1 MSQSIVSPAQSAS
14 RAQLWV
20 EFLTLFV
27 GVPVLMAVFI
37 EEIQRNRALF
47 GIVFGLAIV
56 ALYLLGRTPSWKFRD
71 LWRGPVLSEWRII
84 LVFWLVSAAACT
96 AFVFAIDPSLFL
108 NFVIYRPELWLI
120 VMIAYPILSAFPQEI
135 IYRSLFFERYG
146 VLFPHAGMA
155 IAANGVVFGLGHLF
169 YDQWLTITMTA
180 VGGAVMG
187 WAYLRNRSTLLAWV
201 VHSLAGQLVF
211 TAGLGRYFYSGAI
224 GSG

>member
-1 MSQSIVSPAQSAS
+1 MSETIARTAPVAS
-14 RAQLWV
+14 RLQLWA
-20 EFLTLFV
+20 EFLTLFF
-27 GVPVLMAVFI
+27 GVPVLMAIFI

-47 GIVFGLAIV
+47 SIVIGLAIV
-56 ALYLLGRTPSWKFRD
+56 ALVLLGRTPGWKFRD
-71 LWRGPVLSEWRII
+71 LWRGPVFSEWRII
-84 LVFWLVSAAACT
+84 LGFWAISAAACS
-96 AFVFAIDPSLFL
+96 AFVFAIDPDLFL
-108 NFVIYRPELWLI
+108 NFVLYRPGLWLM

-155 IAANGVVFGLGHLF
+155 IAVNGVVFGLGHLF
-169 YDQWLTITMTA
+169 YDQWLTIAMTA

-201 VHSLAGQLVF
+201 IHSLAGQLVF

-224 GSG
+224 GTG